1 MTHEELATYLESL
14 PPEVRAA
21 MVEAIK
27 PIGDY
32 ATRAVELRERFAR
45 EFPGLNPPLRAALSL
60 ALARFR

>member
-21 MVEAIK
+21 MIEAIK

-32 ATRAVELRERFAR
+32 ATRAVEVRGWFAK
-45 EFPGLNPPLRAALSL
+45 ELPALSPPARAVLSL